1 MPRAAVVLVVFSL
14 VAPTVA
20 QPPQVPKK
28 YFPGPDSQVKEGVP
42 QGRLVGPTLFESK
55 VFANTARQY
64 WVYVPAQYTP
74 DKPAAV
80 LVFQD
85 GARATNP
92 KGVIRVQTVLD
103 NLIHEKAIPV
113 TIGIFITPGQ
123 RFTEKQTKPEEK
135 FPPTIG
141 TGNPNNRSV
150 EYDSLG
156 DAYARFLLDDMLPEV
171 AKSYNL
177 TKDPDERCI
186 GGSSSGGICAFN
198 VAWER
203 PNDFRK
209 VISFIGHFT
218 NIRGGHVFPDLVLKE
233 DKKPIR
239 VFLQDGVND
248 LRSPNN
254 LNRDWY
260 LQNQKMRAALREKGY
275 DYWYVLGEDP
285 HRDDHGGAMLP
296 DALRWIWRDH
306 SAVKK

>member
-1 MPRAAVVLVVFSL
+1 MTRTAALLIALGAAST
-14 VAPTVA
+14 TVA
-20 QPPQVPKK
+20 QQPQQPRK
-28 YFPGPDSQVKEGVP
+28 YFLGPDSQVREGVP
-42 QGRLVGPTLFESK
+42 QGKLIGPTLFESK

-64 WVYVPAQYTP
+64 WVYVPTQYTP

-85 GARATNP
+85 GARTTNP
-92 KGVIRVQTVLD
+92 KGVIRAQTVLD
-103 NLIHEKAIPV
+103 NLIHAKEIPV

-156 DAYARFLLDDMLPEV
+156 DAYARFILEEMLPEV
-171 AKSYNL
+171 GKSYNL
-177 TKDPDERCI
+177 TKNPDERCI
-186 GGSSSGGICAFN
+186 GGSSSGAICAFN

-203 PNDFRK
+203 PNEFRR
-209 VISFIGHFT
+209 VISFIGSFT
-218 NIRGGHVFPDLVLKE
+218 NIRGGHVFPDLIRKA
-233 DKKPIR
+233 DPKPIR

-260 LQNQKMRAALREKGY
+260 LQNQKMRAAFAEKGY
-275 DYWYVLGEDP
+275 DYWYVLGEDG

-296 DALRWIWRDH
+296 DALRWMWRDH
-306 SAVKK
+306 AAVKK